1 MEKALFKGIKEFIIG
16 KLNKTEKTLHIAVA
30 WFTNDDLFQVVLGLL
45 DRNIQVELI
54 LIDDCINRNEFGLN
68 FGQFIAKGGHLYFS
82 TSHKNMHNKFC
93 VIDEKLVI
101 TGSYNWTY
109 YAENRNWENILVS
122 DNYDVINHY
131 SAEFEDI
138 KSHLSETKEYS
149 QYKLDEIDPINLLN
163 GFEYLYEDLQYKTD
177 TDSKKYTNYLSA
189 VIESIAIEKKYSVEV
204 PQKSTKPKALVTR
217 NSLGIRCMIE
227 DKNDCFSVMIPKGTE
242 IPYEV
247 TREFFTSSDYQ
258 VSLPCE
264 TLIGESPNAN
274 ENLSIGKIRLNDYPP
289 LPKGQGQMN
298 VTFKITT
305 DKQLHVVALNLIT
318 KSSVSASYPLE
329 GYLI

>member
-1 MEKALFKGIKEFIIG
+1 MEIALFKGIKEFIIG
-16 KLNKTEKTLHIAVA
+16 KLNEAEKTLHIAVA

-68 FGQFIAKGGHLYFS
+68 FGLFIAKGGHLYFS
-82 TSHKNMHNKFC
+82 TTHKNMHNKFC
-93 VIDEKLVI
+93 VIDEKMVI

-122 DNYDVINHY
+122 DNNDVINHY
-131 SAEFEDI
+131 SAEFDDI

-189 VIESIAIEKKYSVEV
+189 IKDSIAIEKKYSVEI
-204 PQKSTKPKALVTR
+204 PHQTIKEKPIATR
-217 NSLGIRCMIE
+217 YSLGIRCNIE
-227 DKNDCFSVMIPKGTE
+227 DKPDCTSFLIPKGTV
-242 IPYEV
+242 IPCEKKGV
-247 TREFFTSSDYQ
+247 FWTISDKQ
-258 VSLPCE
+258 TTLLCE
-264 TLIGESPNAN
+264 TLVGENINAN
-274 ENLSIGKIRLNDYPP
+274 MNRSIGKISLNDIPP
-289 LPKGQGQMN
+289 LPKGQGRME
-298 VTFKITT
+298 VTFRITM
-305 DKQLHVVALNLIT
+305 DKTLHVIATNLHNNN
-318 KSSVSASYPLE
+318 SVSASYPLN
-329 GYLI
+329 GFLI